1 MTRRRRVVSLAGGLA
16 AAAVALGGTI
26 AAAASL
32 PVTAKSL
39 TVFTAS
45 STVPLSSCT
54 VTAAADAY
62 VDGAVLNSGSNFG
75 TATTLSVRSDV
86 LGNRRAF
93 ARFDLSS
100 CTGFAN
106 PRVTSATLQL
116 FLATAP
122 SSSRTYQ
129 LHRAAATW
137 TESGIT
143 WSNQPATAASA
154 TATAATGT
162 TSGVTLSWAVTPD
175 VQSFADG
182 TTTNFGWR
190 VRDATEDSLSAVTGT
205 FASREDGTATRRPKL
220 VVSYYP

>member
-1 MTRRRRVVSLAGGLA
+1 MTRRRSVVSLAGGLA
-16 AAAVALGGTI
+16 AAVVALGGTI

-32 PVTAKSL
+32 PITAKKL
-39 TVFTAS
+39 TAFTAA

-54 VTAAADAY
+54 LTAAADSY

-93 ARFDLSS
+93 ARFDLSG
-100 CTGFAN
+100 CTGFTN
-106 PRVTSATLQL
+106 PRITSATVQL
-116 FLATAP
+116 FLSTAP

-129 LHRAAATW
+129 LHRVTATW
-137 TESGIT
+137 SETGIT

-154 TATAATGT
+154 TATVDTGT
-162 TSGVTLSWAVTPD
+162 TSGVTLSWTVTSD

-190 VRDATEDSLSAVTGT
+190 VRDATEDALTAVTGT